1 MNCFPIEVGEKMAVI
16 KIGVLALQ
24 GDFERHIE
32 VFKRLGINAI
42 EVRNSSHLE
51 DCDALVIPGGE
62 STAMTRQLEF
72 SGLTEKITSFAE
84 KKPIWGT
91 CAGIILMSKSGG
103 SEKVQAFG
111 LLDLDVDRN
120 AYGRQ
125 YDSFSA
131 PIELAFET
139 NDPRPFK
146 AVFIRAPKIRS
157 YDKSAVKILAEY
169 EGQPVLV
176 SQGIHLGS
184 TFHPELTDDFR
195 IHHYF
200 LTTIIKL
207 KHNELS
213 P

>member
-1 MNCFPIEVGEKMAVI
+1 MALI

-32 VFKRLGINAI
+32 VFKRIGANAI
-42 EVRNSSHLE
+42 EVRNFSHLE

-72 SGLTEKITSFAE
+72 SGLTEKIRSFAE

-91 CAGIILMSKSGG
+91 CAGIILMSKRSGG
-103 SEKVQAFG
+103 ENVQAFG
-111 LLDLDVDRN
+111 LLDLEVDRN

-125 YDSFSA
+125 HESFST
-131 PIELAFET
+131 PIKLAFEPH
-139 NDPRPFK
+139 DPRLFK

-184 TFHPELTDDFR
+184 TFHPELTDDYR

-200 LTTIIKL
+200 LTTVIKTV
-207 KHNELS
+207 HNRLS
-213 P
+213 L